1 VSAVTFPYQFRGTS
15 RDPQALA
22 PLLPVR
28 LNRGGVSVDVVGLVD
43 SGASFSV
50 LPFDIGSQFG
60 VNWSSLTPIYLSGV
74 LAGTGAKL
82 LAVEGVIGSLPRTPL
97 LFAWCTSNT
106 VPVLLGQVNFF
117 FEFDICF
124 YRSRSEFT
132 VAPRTP

>member
-1 VSAVTFPYQFRGTS
+1 
-15 RDPQALA
+15 
-22 PLLPVR
+22 
-28 LNRGGVSVDVVGLVD
+28 VSVDVVGLVD

-50 LPFDIGSQFG
+50 LPFNIGSRFG
-60 VNWSSLTPIYLSGV
+60 VAWNSLTPIHLSGV

-82 LAVEGVIGSLPRTPL
+82 LAVERIVSSLPITPL
-97 LFAWCTSNT
+97 IFAWCTSNA

-124 YRSRSEFT
+124 HRSRSEFT